1 MSSSVFSS
9 WTFWMTLAALW
20 MIVVSVAGMMWL
32 VVGEQKQKKTIHEL
46 RKLSSSNA
54 TVQAATHHS
63 LVLNRFCGEL

>member
-32 VVGEQKQKKTIHEL
+32 VVGEQKQKKQFMNCVN
-46 RKLSSSNA
+46 S
-54 TVQAATHHS
+54 VAATPQYKQQRITH
-63 LVLNRFCGEL
+63 